1 MSNPLFNQ
9 MNNDPMRGFMQEFER
24 FRQSFRGDPRAKVQE
39 MMNNGQLSQEQFNQI
54 AQQTNQ
60 LMRFFK

>member
-9 MNNDPMRGFMQEFER
+9 MNNDPMRGFAREFEQ

-39 MMNNGQLSQEQFNQI
+39 MMNSGQLSQEQFNQI

>member
-9 MNNDPMRGFMQEFER
+9 MNNNPMAGFMQEFER
-24 FRQSFRGDPRAKVQE
+24 FRQNFSGDPRAKVQE
-39 MMNNGQLSQEQFNQI
+39 LLNSGQLSQQQFNEL